1 MLHPLSNLRVRFLLL
16 VIVAVL
22 PALGLLIYS
31 ASEQRDAAVQ
41 DAQDGARRLANLAAA
56 DQGRLIESTRQLL
69 IVLARVP
76 EVSGDPQ
83 TCATF
88 LGGLRA
94 QFPLYANL
102 GVIAPDGVLVCSA
115 VTPPGPVNL
124 ADRSYFRNAIQ
135 TEDFAV
141 GEYQTGRVTTEKTL
155 NCGFPILD
163 ETGQLRGVVFA
174 ALDLTWISEFSAQA
188 QPADG
193 SVLTVLDRHGT
204 VLVRSADAGDWIGKS
219 LVGTPVV
226 ERMLVEGRGVAEG
239 SDENGNE
246 VLFAFAPLGT
256 ATPADA
262 YLSVAIPRSNAEES
276 ADQVFN
282 RSLTR
287 LGLVLAVVL
296 VAAWVGGDLLVRRDT
311 EANKALVRRVYDAF
325 DTGGVD
331 PLDEIVA
338 PDFVDHDPTPGQSP
352 GLAGLKQAV
361 GLFRAAF
368 PDGEMTV
375 NELVAEGDKVLAR
388 VTLCGTQSGEFGGIA
403 ATGRYVSAEGIE
415 AFRIKR
421 GKIVEGWSWF
431 GPLTADGAGAKTPPG
446 FQALDGE

>member
-22 PALGLLIYS
+22 PALGLLIYT
-31 ASEQRDAAVQ
+31 ASEQRAAAVRDDQ
-41 DAQDGARRLANLAAA
+41 EEARRLANLAAA

-69 IVLARVP
+69 TVLADVP
-76 EVSGDPQ
+76 EIGGDPR

-88 LGGLRA
+88 LADLLD
-94 QFPLYANL
+94 QFPQYANL
-102 GVIAPDGVLVCSA
+102 GVIAPNGDLVCSA

-124 ADRSYFRNAIQ
+124 ADRSYFQNAVR
-135 TEDFAV
+135 TGDFAV
-141 GEYQTGRVTTEKTL
+141 GEHQTGRVTNEATL
-155 NCGFPILD
+155 NCGFPIVD
-163 ETGQLRGVVFA
+163 DAGQLVGVVYA
-174 ALDLTWISEFSAQA
+174 ALDLNWISEFASQA
-188 QPADG
+188 QLADG
-193 SVLTVLDRHGT
+193 SILTVIDRQGK
-204 VLVRSADAGDWIGKS
+204 VLVRSTAAAEWIGKS

-226 ERMLVEGRGVAEG
+226 ERMLAEGRGVAQG
-239 SDENGNE
+239 TDENGE
-246 VLFAFAPLGT
+246 DVLYAYAPLGT
-256 ATPADA
+256 AVPADA
-262 YLSVAIPRSNAEES
+262 YLSVAIPRSTAEES
-276 ADQVFN
+276 ADRVFN

-287 LGLVLAVVL
+287 LGLVVAVVL

-352 GLAGLKQAV
+352 GLPGLKQAV

-368 PDGEMTV
+368 PDGAMTV
-375 NELVAEGDKVLAR
+375 NELVAEGNKVVAR
-388 VTLCGTQSGEFGGIA
+388 VTLSGTQAGEFAGVPA
-403 ATGRYVSAEGIE
+403 SGRLRSAEGIE
-415 AFRIKR
+415 TFRIAR

-431 GPLTADGAGAKTPPG
+431 GPLTGDDPG
-446 FQALDGE
+446 GPDVVERDIVIG